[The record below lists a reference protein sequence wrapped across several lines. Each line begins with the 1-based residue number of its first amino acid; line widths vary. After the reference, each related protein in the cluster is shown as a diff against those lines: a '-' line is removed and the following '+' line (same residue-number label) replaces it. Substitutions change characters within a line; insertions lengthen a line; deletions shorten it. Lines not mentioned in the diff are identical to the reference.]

1 MTAVLPTR
9 TEAVGAGRSRRVK
22 ESMLAA
28 LLAAM

>member
-22 ESMLAA
+22 ESMLATLF
-28 LLAAM
+28 LL